1 MRPLILAALLA
12 FLIGCS
18 ARTPVDPTPPPIV
31 SDAAPFTLTLST
43 TVGMGQDAGR
53 AIVMARVQNSRGV
66 NLPDIMVQFATD
78 VGTLSADQMHTT
90 ADGIATITLIAPS
103 TARVTV
109 HAGTLTAQTLVT
121 SQPGSTV
128 QPPLEPQPPAP
139 PVEHPPPSTPPVGQT
154 PAGPLSLSLM
164 IANQPTALHAG
175 TVFSVQVANGPA
187 QSYAWDFG
195 DGGPIFTSLSP
206 TSVHTYATVGE
217 YIVTVTV
224 RDVFDR
230 SAHTIGNVSVRPPS
244 YGVVLEAIP
253 STVVVNRSAW
263 LTVFV
268 TPMYGAPQPTTYAWD
283 CEGLGVDIVI
293 KSTNTMECT
302 YRHIGT
308 TISKVTVS
316 SGLVSASAEKAIIV
330 LPPGGIDTAHR

>member
-1 MRPLILAALLA
+1 
-12 FLIGCS
+12 
-18 ARTPVDPTPPPIV
+18 
-31 SDAAPFTLTLST
+31 
-43 TVGMGQDAGR
+43 
-53 AIVMARVQNSRGV
+53 
-66 NLPDIMVQFATD
+66 
-78 VGTLSADQMHTT
+78 
-90 ADGIATITLIAPS
+90 
-103 TARVTV
+103 
-109 HAGTLTAQTLVT
+109 
-121 SQPGSTV
+121 
-128 QPPLEPQPPAP
+128 
-139 PVEHPPPSTPPVGQT
+139 
-154 PAGPLSLSLM
+154 
-164 IANQPTALHAG
+164 
-175 TVFSVQVANGPA
+175 
-187 QSYAWDFG
+187 
-195 DGGPIFTSLSP
+195 
-206 TSVHTYATVGE
+206 
-217 YIVTVTV
+217 VTVTV

-230 SAHTIGNVSVRPPS
+230 SAHTIGNDSVRPPS

-330 LPPGGIDTAHR
+330 LPPGGIDAAHR